1 MLSEQIM
8 QFPVA
13 TALDAHDPSAITGG
27 KHEFNELTLQIDPA
41 KIVAVCRFL
50 KHEQKFIRLDA
61 ATCVD
66 WYPMEPRFE
75 IVYHLH
81 SIENNQR
88 LRLKA
93 KVGGEKPEIE
103 SVYSVWRAADWFER
117 EIFDLFGVGFRNHP
131 NLKRILMPEGWEGHP
146 LRKDYPIH
154 GFKYSYPDE

>member
-1 MLSEQIM
+1 MLSEQTM

-13 TALDAHDPSAITGG
+13 TALEAYDPRAITGG
-27 KHEFNELTLQIDPA
+27 KHEFNELTLEIDPA

-50 KHEQKFIRLDA
+50 RHEQKFVRLDA
-61 ATCVD
+61 VTCVD

-75 IVYHLH
+75 MVYHLH

-88 LRLKA
+88 LRLKS
-93 KVGGEKPEIE
+93 KVGGEKPEID

-146 LRKDYPIH
+146 LRKDYPVH
-154 GFKYSYPDE
+154 GYKYSYPDE